1 MPRVTVII
9 PAFNSEATITET
21 ISSVQQQ
28 SFDDWEVVVS
38 DDGSTDDTV
47 GVVDRLADPRVRV
60 IHGPNTGPA
69 GARNRALE
77 QSSGELVAFLD
88 ADDLW
93 LPHYLS
99 RQVGLLDGEAEGA
112 GGPVGAVACNA
123 LIASEDG
130 TPTGETYHQLF
141 GRRRLDPVTLERLL
155 RRNTVYISC
164 LVPRDAGD
172 AVGWFDPTLFGTEDH
187 DLWLKILESGRR
199 ILLQDEPL
207 AVYRRTSSSISRNT
221 ERQAMNN
228 QRTLD
233 RALSR
238 GHLTRRQRRIA
249 RAELRYNRA
258 LEVLSARVF
267 SGRRPPV
274 AALPNLAW
282 VAVSRPSHW
291 RQWAAAVRSR

>member
-9 PAFNSEATITET
+9 PAYNSAATIAET
-21 ISSVQQQ
+21 LASVQQQ

-38 DDGSTDDTV
+38 DDGSTDDTD
-47 GVVDRLADPRVRV
+47 GVVEALADPRVRV

-99 RQVGLLDGEAEGA
+99 RQVALLDQETGSDGA
-112 GGPVGAVACNA
+112 PVGAVACNA
-123 LIASEDG
+123 LIAAEDG
-130 TPTGETYHQLF
+130 TTTGETYHQLF
-141 GRRRLDPVTLERLL
+141 GRRRLDPVTVERLL

-164 LVPRDAGD
+164 LVPRAVGD
-172 AVGWFDPTLFGTEDH
+172 EVGWFDTTLFGTEDH

-199 ILLQDEPL
+199 ILLQHEPL

-233 RALSR
+233 RSLAR
-238 GHLTRRQRRIA
+238 GRLTSRQRRIA
-249 RAELRYNRA
+249 RAEIRYNRA

-274 AALPNLAW
+274 ASLPNLAW
-282 VAVSRPSHW
+282 VAVSRPGHW
-291 RQWAAAVRSR
+291 RQWASAVRSR

>member
-9 PAFNSEATITET
+9 PAFNSAATIAET
-21 ISSVQQQ
+21 IASVQQQ
-28 SFDDWEVVVS
+28 AFDDWEIVVS
-38 DDGSTDDTV
+38 DDGSTDDT
-47 GVVDRLADPRVRV
+47 GSVVDSLAHPRVRV
-60 IHGPNTGPA
+60 VHGPNTGPA
-69 GARNRALE
+69 GARNRALA

-99 RQVGLLDGEAEGA
+99 RQVALLDREAEGD

-233 RALSR
+233 RALAR
-238 GHLTRRQRRIA
+238 GHLTPRQRRIA
-249 RAELRYNRA
+249 RSEIRYNRA

-267 SGRRPPV
+267 NGRRPPA